1 METGRALIG
10 AARMSL
16 QSREHHMHQY
26 SNGYK
31 IIGSPRSVL
40 GDLTWRGSF
49 AALSRNEAVLS
60 KSVYNELE
68 RAGRVMRDA

>member
-1 METGRALIG
+1 
-10 AARMSL
+10 
-16 QSREHHMHQY
+16 MHQY
-26 SNGYK
+26 SDGYK
-31 IIGSPRSVL
+31 IIGRPRSVL

-68 RAGRVMRDA
+68 RAGRVMRDT